1 MKLSSIL
8 FYSVKNYIDFKSKP
22 SMGQHGPVCND
33 LELPTDL
40 IIDTLP
46 GLSNRGRLDYS
57 AETGLKM
64 VRYANIKNELLKC
77 VLEVSDQVLHN
88 SGCTTKEDGKRL
100 EILDLESSGNVLSMQ

>member
-1 MKLSSIL
+1 M
-8 FYSVKNYIDFKSKP
+8 KNYIDFKSKP
-22 SMGQHGPVCND
+22 SSSQYGPVCND

-64 VRYANIKNELLKC
+64 VRYANVKNDKSVGLFLRQYCASFLKNSISIQELL
-77 VLEVSDQVLHN
+77 HN
-88 SGCTTKEDGKRL
+88 QSKR
-100 EILDLESSGNVLSMQ
+100 